1 MFYIYKLVNNGWEL
15 ILPPYNTLEEAK
27 AKAIELQNENEE
39 YRLEEK
45 TDIGSTIININSDE
59 I

>member
-1 MFYIYKLVNNGWEL
+1 MFYIFKLVNNGWEL

-27 AKAIELQNENEE
+27 AKAIELQNDGEE

-45 TDIGSTIININSDE
+45 TDTGSTIINLDE